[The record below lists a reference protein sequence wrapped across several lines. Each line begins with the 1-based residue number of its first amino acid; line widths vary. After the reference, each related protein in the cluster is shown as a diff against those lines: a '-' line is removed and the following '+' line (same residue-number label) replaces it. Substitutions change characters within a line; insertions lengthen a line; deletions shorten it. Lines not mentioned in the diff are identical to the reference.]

1 MELNWKK
8 CNPTD
13 GFDNVSE
20 KAGVY
25 MISTKQQ
32 VDGAYE
38 VKYVGQASN
47 IKKRAKGH
55 WSDNEQNRELKKH
68 IARGYTM
75 KFNYAEVS
83 AQTDR
88 DRIELFLFRYF
99 DPIYNECTP
108 PSKIAVACNLP
119 DVRKHK

>member
-75 KFNYAEVS
+75 KFNYAEVCLEFYRHFKLAYS
-83 AQTDR
+83 
-88 DRIELFLFRYF
+88 L
-99 DPIYNECTP
+99 
-108 PSKIAVACNLP
+108 
-119 DVRKHK
+119 